1 MSESPRIIKNPSLM
15 DAMIPVSFLII
26 VLLLTEILPESP
38 SGTNQV
44 TLLLSA
50 AIAALVGM
58 KNGFSWQEIESGI
71 IETIEVSLQAILIL
85 LVVGALI
92 GAWILSGTV
101 PSMIYYGVELMS
113 PDYFYFTACLVCALL
128 GFCIGSSWTVAG
140 TLGIGLIGI
149 AAALDLS
156 LAISAGAIISGAYF
170 GDKLSPLS
178 ETTNL
183 AASLT
188 NNNVFVHIQHML
200 WTTVP
205 AIVITLTLFFFLGIG
220 SSANI
225 IPENIAELQKAM
237 RQTFYI
243 SPLMLGP
250 LLLLLT
256 MAVKK
261 SPALPTLI
269 CGTLV
274 GCIFA
279 IIFQWDSV
287 ITLAG
292 NSNFHPELVGWM
304 RGVGVEITAMTGLL
318 SFSAGVKGLLIAM
331 ASGYSVVTDNPSL
344 DTLLSKGGVNSMLG
358 TIGLVICALSFGG
371 TMARTGLLKK
381 LVETMLSR
389 VKTAGGLIAATV
401 GTCIGTNVL
410 AADQY
415 LSIVLPGQMFI
426 EPYKE
431 RKLKS
436 INLSRTLEDSGTL
449 TSALV
454 PWNTCGA
461 YMSATLGVSTFYYAP
476 FAFFN
481 ILCPIIAVIYGFMLI
496 AVPSLDEPANNPA
509 D

>member
-1 MSESPRIIKNPSLM
+1 MSESPRIIKSPSLM
-15 DAMIPVSFLII
+15 DAMIPVSFLVI

-38 SGTNQV
+38 SGTNQI

-71 IETIEVSLQAILIL
+71 IETIKVSLQAILIL

-220 SSANI
+220 SSADV

-237 RQTFYI
+237 KQTFYI

-261 SPALPTLI
+261 LPALPTLI

-287 ITLAG
+287 IALAG
-292 NSNFHPELVGWM
+292 DSNLHP
-304 RGVGVEITAMTGLL
+304 I
-318 SFSAGVKGLLIAM
+318 SAGLKGLLTAM
-331 ASGYSVVTDNPSL
+331 ASGYSIVTDNPSL

-358 TIGLVICALSFGG
+358 TIGLVISALSFGG
-371 TMARTGLLKK
+371 AMARTGLLKK

-389 VKTAGGLIAATV
+389 VKSAGGLIAATV

-415 LSIVLPGQMFI
+415 LSIVLPGQMFV
-426 EPYKE
+426 EPYKDQ
-431 RKLKS
+431 KLKS

-461 YMSATLGVSTFYYAP
+461 YMTGTLGVSTFVYAP

-481 ILCPIIAVIYGFMLI
+481 ILCPIIAIIYGFSLI
-496 AVPSLDEPANNPA
+496 AVPSIDEEKA
-509 D
+509 

>member
-1 MSESPRIIKNPSLM
+1 MSESPRIIKSPSLT

-58 KNGFSWQEIESGI
+58 KNGFTWQEIESGI
-71 IETIEVSLQAILIL
+71 IDTIKVSLQAILIL
-85 LVVGALI
+85 LVVGSLI

-205 AIVITLTLFFFLGIG
+205 AILLTLTIFFFLGIG
-220 SSANI
+220 SSADV

-237 RQTFYI
+237 KQTFYI

-250 LLLLLT
+250 LLLLLA

-261 SPALPTLI
+261 LPALPTLI

-287 ITLAG
+287 VALAG
-292 NSNFHPELVGWM
+292 DSNLHP
-304 RGVGVEITAMTGLL
+304 I
-318 SFSAGVKGLLIAM
+318 SAGLKGLLTAM
-331 ASGYSVVTDNPSL
+331 ASGYSIVTDNPSL

-358 TIGLVICALSFGG
+358 TIGLVISALSFGG
-371 TMARTGLLKK
+371 AMAKTGLLKK
-381 LVETMLSR
+381 LVEAMLSK
-389 VKTAGGLIAATV
+389 VKSAGGLITATV

-415 LSIVLPGQMFI
+415 LSIVLPGQMFV

-431 RKLKS
+431 HKLKS
-436 INLSRTLEDSGTL
+436 VNLSRTLEDSGTL

-461 YMSATLGVSTFYYAP
+461 YMTGTLGVSTFAYAP

-481 ILCPIIAVIYGFMLI
+481 ILCPIIAIIYGFSLI
-496 AVPSLDEPANNPA
+496 AVPSIDEEKA
-509 D
+509 

>member
-1 MSESPRIIKNPSLM
+1 MSESPRIIKSPSLT

-58 KNGFSWQEIESGI
+58 KNGFTWQEIESGI
-71 IETIEVSLQAILIL
+71 IDTIKVSLQAILIL
-85 LVVGALI
+85 LVVGSLI

-205 AIVITLTLFFFLGIG
+205 AILLTLTIFFFLGIG
-220 SSANI
+220 SSADV

-237 RQTFYI
+237 KQTFYI

-250 LLLLLT
+250 LLLLLA

-261 SPALPTLI
+261 LPALPTLI

-287 ITLAG
+287 VALAG
-292 NSNFHPELVGWM
+292 DSNLHP
-304 RGVGVEITAMTGLL
+304 I
-318 SFSAGVKGLLIAM
+318 SAGLKGLLTAM
-331 ASGYSVVTDNPSL
+331 ASGYSIVTDNPSL

-358 TIGLVICALSFGG
+358 TIGLVISALSFGG
-371 TMARTGLLKK
+371 AMAKTGLLKK
-381 LVETMLSR
+381 LVEAMLSK
-389 VKTAGGLIAATV
+389 VKSAGGLITATV

-415 LSIVLPGQMFI
+415 LSIVLPGQMFV

-431 RKLKS
+431 HKLKS
-436 INLSRTLEDSGTL
+436 VNLSRTLEDSGTL

-461 YMSATLGVSTFYYAP
+461 YMTGTLGVSTFYYAP

-496 AVPSLDEPANNPA
+496 AVPSLDEPTNNPA